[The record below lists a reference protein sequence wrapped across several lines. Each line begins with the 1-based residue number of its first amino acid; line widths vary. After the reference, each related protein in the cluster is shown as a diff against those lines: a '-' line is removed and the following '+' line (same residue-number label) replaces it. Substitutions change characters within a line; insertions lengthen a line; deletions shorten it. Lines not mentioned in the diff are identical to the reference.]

1 MPGLTRSTDERIR
14 MSDKNEPVDLSDIE
28 YPDYSGYP
36 DGEGVVGN
44 GPTTEAV
51 PSGVDPTVADEP
63 ESAGTDGDTSTD
75 EDTLEE
81 NDG

>member
-1 MPGLTRSTDERIR
+1 
-14 MSDKNEPVDLSDIE
+14 MSDDTNQPDLHDVE
-28 YPDYSGYP
+28 YPDNSGYP

-44 GPTTEAV
+44 GPTEDAP

-63 ESAGTDGDTSTD
+63 EDADDVIGLD
-75 EDTLEE
+75 EESLEE

>member
-1 MPGLTRSTDERIR
+1 
-14 MSDKNEPVDLSDIE
+14 MSEKNENVDLSDVE

-36 DGEGVVGN
+36 DGEGMVGN

-63 ESAGTDGDTSTD
+63 ESPDADISTD
-75 EDTLEE
+75 EETLEE

>member
-1 MPGLTRSTDERIR
+1 
-14 MSDKNEPVDLSDIE
+14 MSDTNEPVDLSDIE
-28 YPDYSGYP
+28 YPDGAGYP

-51 PSGVDPTVADEP
+51 PSGVDPTIADEP
-63 ESAGTDGDTSTD
+63 EDPDEAVSTD
-75 EDTLEE
+75 EETLEE